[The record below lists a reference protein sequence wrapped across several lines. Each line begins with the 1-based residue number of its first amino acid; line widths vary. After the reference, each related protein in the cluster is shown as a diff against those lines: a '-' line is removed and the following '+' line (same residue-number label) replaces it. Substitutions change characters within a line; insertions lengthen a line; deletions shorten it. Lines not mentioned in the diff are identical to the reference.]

1 MVNSI
6 DMRLAALVVTAA
18 LLDAQGRLRPPDD
31 VGCDR
36 NELTSYAGVVT
47 NYTRIN
53 GKITVRINTDDATK
67 ESAAYPESRMRWRG
81 GEFKPEHWKQ
91 IEKGKTRAVAWV
103 CTGGG
108 GLLDFQ

>member
-6 DMRLAALVVTAA
+6 GMRTIA
-18 LLDAQGRLRPPDD
+18 LLLTLLTLGAQGRLRPPDD

-36 NELTSYAGVVT
+36 NELTSYTGVVT
-47 NYTRIN
+47 NYTRTN
-53 GKITVRINTDDATK
+53 GKITVTIDTDDGTK
-67 ESAAYPESRMRWRG
+67 ESAAYAESRLRWRG
-81 GEFKPEHWKQ
+81 AEFTPEHWKQ

-103 CTGGG
+103 CSKGG